1 MQRDDPCGV
10 CAVLPDEPYQ
20 SKRYAEAVGHD
31 ERVRGDRILGCLVGG
46 AIGDAIGRL
55 TIADQPIP
63 GHPTAQSLEVGGG
76 TQLALFTAEGMVR
89 MLVRFH
95 AKGIGP
101 AFAVIKHAYDRWL
114 FTQGN
119 TADADAARNRWA
131 GGSADGW
138 PDGWLV
144 RRHELHHRRSDM
156 GTTVTALRRSDI
168 SELGQD
174 RRVHPRPNSSTG
186 AGGVVRAAPGGLLV
200 GEEFAFE
207 IGVRIAGFTHG
218 HPDALLSAGVVTALV
233 CRVLQG
239 ASFED
244 AIAGMRGDLL
254 NWPRSTPFYRI
265 LDVIAADHARTAE
278 ASRSVQALVH
288 GAIAARDHSDPVSA
302 VRSAA
307 GSGGSAAAVVAGQLS
322 GVLHG
327 ATAWSEA
334 WRQGTEVANVAE
346 ELSAA
351 VSVAHRAWVMGRAIP
366 GADLQTQDIFEEH
379 PVSMLLWSHYPG
391 W

>member
-1 MQRDDPCGV
+1 MQRDDSCGV
-10 CAVLPDEPYQ
+10 CAVLPHETYQ
-20 SKRYAEAVGHD
+20 SRRYAETVGHK
-31 ERVRGDRILGCLVGG
+31 ERVRDDRILGCLVGG

-55 TIADQPIP
+55 TIADQPVP
-63 GHPTAQSLEVGGG
+63 ANPTAESLEVGGG
-76 TQLALFTAEGMVR
+76 AQLALFTAEGMVR

-95 AKGIGP
+95 ARGIGP

-119 TADADAARNRWA
+119 TADADAARTRWA

-156 GTTVTALRRSDI
+156 GTTVTALRRSNI

-174 RRVHPRPNSSTG
+174 RRVHPRPNTSTG

-207 IGVRIAGFTHG
+207 IGVRIAAFTHG
-218 HPDALLSAGVVTALV
+218 HPDALLSAGIVTALV
-233 CRVLQG
+233 CRMLQG
-239 ASFED
+239 ASLED

-254 NWPRSTPFYRI
+254 NWPGSTPFYRI
-265 LDVIAADHARTAE
+265 LDVIAADHARSTE
-278 ASRSVQALVH
+278 TSRSVQALVH
-288 GAIAARDHSDPVSA
+288 GAIAARDHRDPVSA

-307 GSGGSAAAVVAGQLS
+307 VSGGSAAAVVAGQLS

-334 WRQGTEVANVAE
+334 WRQATEVANVAQ

-351 VSVAHRAWVMGRAIP
+351 VSVAHRAWVMGRDIP
-366 GADLQTQDIFEEH
+366 GARFEAQGMFEEH
-379 PVSMLLWSHYPG
+379 PVSMLLWPRYPG